1 MSIAVRLWLSL
12 VATFVLVLGLGVAV
26 RVEEEQRLLLETT
39 LRDRRFFA
47 HALHAAL
54 SSERPA
60 TEPLAADPIA
70 HAEAMLRRSEVREA
84 HIVARLVSP
93 GREGFP
99 TPVLPGIAA
108 DLQRGEVA
116 VGVHDDEILTYIP
129 LDTGEHVL
137 AVELAEP
144 QAVPHLVQ
152 RIGFFSLALQ
162 SLALA
167 TVAAFVT
174 FLLVR
179 VQVGRPLSRLAA
191 FARRIGRGELSA
203 RETLDGA
210 DEVADLGREMN
221 AMAHALESTRKA
233 LDESEIERTQAL
245 EQLRHADRL
254 RTVGQ
259 LASQLAHELGTPLNV
274 VSGHARL
281 IEQDDQVSKEVKE
294 SARTVLE
301 QAAKMTKSIRG
312 VLDFSRRKSDRR
324 VVDLVELA
332 ESAQETLAPLAR
344 KARAQVVVERQGTV
358 ARVEAVSEQILQV
371 LTNLLVNSFQAMK
384 DDGGLVRVTVSERD
398 ATPPSGSNAAPGRFV
413 VVAVA
418 DQGSGIA
425 PEDMPRLFE
434 AFFTRKAQGEGTGLG
449 LAVVDGIVRDHR
461 GWMAVESTLGEGTTF
476 EVFLPAH
483 RGSEPAQST

>member
-12 VATFVLVLGLGVAV
+12 VATFVFVLGVGVAV

-54 SSERPA
+54 SYERPSR
-60 TEPLAADPIA
+60 DPVA
-70 HAEAMLRRSEVREA
+70 EAEAMLRRSEVAEA

-93 GREGFP
+93 AHEGFP
-99 TPVLPGIAA
+99 APLLPGIAG
-108 DLQRGEVA
+108 DLVRGEIA
-116 VGVHDDEILTYIP
+116 VGVHEDEILTYIP
-129 LDTGEHVL
+129 LAVGPDVI

-167 TVAAFVT
+167 TVAALVT

-179 VQVGRPLSRLAA
+179 AQVGRPLTRLAA
-191 FARRIGRGELSA
+191 LARRIGRGELSA
-203 RETLDGA
+203 RETLEGA

-221 AMAHALESTRKA
+221 SMAHALESTRKA

-281 IEQDDQVSKEVKE
+281 IEQDAVVSSEVKA

-312 VLDFSRRKSDRR
+312 VLDFSRRKGDRR
-324 VVDLVELA
+324 VIDLVELA
-332 ESAQETLAPLAR
+332 ESAQATLSPLAR

-358 ARVEAVSEQILQV
+358 ARVEASAQQILQV
-371 LTNLLVNSFQAMK
+371 LTNLLVNAFQAMK
-384 DDGGLVRVTVSERD
+384 DGGLVRVRVSERY
-398 ATPPSGSNAAPGRFV
+398 ASPPPGSNAAPGRFIV
-413 VVAVA
+413 VSVS

-425 PEDMPRLFE
+425 EEDMPRLFE
-434 AFFTRKAQGEGTGLG
+434 AFFTRKAEGEGTGLG
-449 LAVVDGIVRDHR
+449 LAVVDGIVREHR
-461 GWMAVESTLGEGTTF
+461 GWVGVESTIGKGTTF

-483 RGSEPAQST
+483 RGGKEANGPSSVA

>member
-26 RVEEEQRLLLETT
+26 RVDEEQRLLLETT

-54 SSERPA
+54 SHERPSR
-60 TEPLAADPIA
+60 DPVA
-70 HAEAMLRRSEVREA
+70 EAEAMLRRSEVAEA

-93 GREGFP
+93 AREGFP
-99 TPVLPGIAA
+99 TPLLPGIAA
-108 DLQRGEVA
+108 DLVRGEIA
-116 VGVHDDEILTYIP
+116 VGVHEDEILTYIP
-129 LDTGEHVL
+129 LDVGEDVV

-152 RIGFFSLALQ
+152 RIGFLSLTLQ

-167 TVAAFVT
+167 TVAALVT

-179 VQVGRPLSRLAA
+179 AQVGRPLARLASL
-191 FARRIGRGELSA
+191 ARRIGRGELSA
-203 RETLDGA
+203 RETLEGA
-210 DEVADLGREMN
+210 HEVAELGREMN
-221 AMAHALESTRKA
+221 AMAHELETTRKA

-281 IEQDDQVSKEVKE
+281 IEQDAGVSSEVKE

-332 ESAQETLAPLAR
+332 ESAQATLSPLAR
-344 KARAQVVVERQGTV
+344 KARAQVIVERRGTV
-358 ARVEAVSEQILQV
+358 AHVEASAQQILQV
-371 LTNLLVNSFQAMK
+371 LTNLLVNAFQAMK
-384 DDGGLVRVTVSERD
+384 DGGVVRVSISERD
-398 ATPPSGSNAAPGRFV
+398 ASPPPGTNAAPGRFIV
-413 VVAVA
+413 IAVA

-425 PEDMPRLFE
+425 DEDKPRLFE
-434 AFFTRKAQGEGTGLG
+434 AFFTRKAEGEGTGLG

-461 GWMAVESTLGEGTTF
+461 GWVSVESTLGKGTTF
-476 EVFLPAH
+476 EVFLPAR
-483 RGSEPAQST
+483 RGKDAKR

>member
-12 VATFVLVLGLGVAV
+12 VATFVFVLGVGVAV

-54 SSERPA
+54 SYERPSR
-60 TEPLAADPIA
+60 DPVA
-70 HAEAMLRRSEVREA
+70 EAEAMLRRSEVAEA

-93 GREGFP
+93 AHEGFP
-99 TPVLPGIAA
+99 APLLPGIAG
-108 DLQRGEVA
+108 DLVRGEIA
-116 VGVHDDEILTYIP
+116 VGVHEDEILTYIP
-129 LDTGEHVL
+129 LAVGPDVI

-167 TVAAFVT
+167 TVAALVT

-179 VQVGRPLSRLAA
+179 AQVGRPLTRLAA
-191 FARRIGRGELSA
+191 LARRIGRGELSA
-203 RETLDGA
+203 RETLEGA

-221 AMAHALESTRKA
+221 SMAHALESTRKA

-281 IEQDDQVSKEVKE
+281 IEQDAVVSSEVKA

-312 VLDFSRRKSDRR
+312 VLDFSRRKGDRR
-324 VVDLVELA
+324 VIDLVELA
-332 ESAQETLAPLAR
+332 ESAQATLSPLAR

-358 ARVEAVSEQILQV
+358 ARVEASAQQILQV
-371 LTNLLVNSFQAMK
+371 LTNLLVNAFQAMK
-384 DDGGLVRVTVSERD
+384 DGGLVRVRVSERD
-398 ATPPSGSNAAPGRFV
+398 ASPPPGSNAAPGRFIV
-413 VVAVA
+413 VSVS

-425 PEDMPRLFE
+425 EEDMPRLFE
-434 AFFTRKAQGEGTGLG
+434 AFFTRKAEGEGTGLG
-449 LAVVDGIVRDHR
+449 LAVVDGIVREHR
-461 GWMAVESTLGEGTTF
+461 GWVGVESTIGKGTTF

-483 RGSEPAQST
+483 RGGKEANGPSSVA

>member
-12 VATFVLVLGLGVAV
+12 VATFVLVLGLGVVV
-26 RVEEEQRLLLETT
+26 RVDEEQRLLLETT

-54 SSERPA
+54 SHEGPTRARP
-60 TEPLAADPIA
+60 PFDPVTA
-70 HAEAMLRRSEVREA
+70 AEAMLRRSEVAEA
-84 HIVARLVSP
+84 HIVARLVAP
-93 GREGFP
+93 HRHGFSEP
-99 TPVLPGIAA
+99 LLPGIGA
-108 DLQRGEVA
+108 DLVRGDIV
-116 VGVHDDEILTYIP
+116 VGVHEDEVLTYIP
-129 LDTGEHVL
+129 LDFGEDVV

-152 RIGFFSLALQ
+152 RIGFLSLALQ

-167 TVAAFVT
+167 TFAALVT

-179 VQVGRPLSRLAA
+179 AQVGRPLTRLASL
-191 FARRIGRGELSA
+191 ARRIGSGELSA

-210 DEVADLGREMN
+210 REVADLGREMN
-221 AMAHALESTRKA
+221 AMAQELESTRKA

-281 IEQDDQVSKEVKE
+281 IDQDTKASSEVKE

-332 ESAQETLAPLAR
+332 ESAQATLSPLAR
-344 KARAQVVVERQGTV
+344 KARAQVVVERRGTV
-358 ARVEAVSEQILQV
+358 ARVEASAQQILQV
-371 LTNLLVNSFQAMK
+371 LTNLLVNAFQAMK
-384 DDGGLVRVTVSERD
+384 EGGLVRVSVWERD
-398 ATPPSGSNAAPGRFV
+398 LSPPPGTNSAPGRFI

-418 DQGSGIA
+418 DQGSGITE
-425 PEDMPRLFE
+425 EDKPRLFE
-434 AFFTRKAQGEGTGLG
+434 AFFTRKAEGEGTGLG

-461 GWMAVESTLGEGTTF
+461 GWVSVESTLGKGTTF
-476 EVFLPAH
+476 EVFLPAY
-483 RGSEPAQST
+483 RGKDPS